1 MQIRQGETQIRQR
14 ETTHEICCL
23 AAQFQRKISFQN
35 YGLPPISM
43 MITEKN
49 FSHQVFA
56 ETFPNPTVVSEVQQK
71 YKAVM

>member
-1 MQIRQGETQIRQR
+1 M
-14 ETTHEICCL
+14 
-23 AAQFQRKISFQN
+23 AFQRKIRNFQKF
-35 YGLPPISM
+35 LPPISM

>member
-1 MQIRQGETQIRQR
+1 M
-14 ETTHEICCL
+14 
-23 AAQFQRKISFQN
+23 AFQRKISFEK

-71 YKAVM
+71 YKAVI